1 MLATSQ
7 QTTSSSNNS
16 HDKDALSMALKLAIT
31 APSDNLA
38 ELATEL
44 ADHIALQRKA
54 GLTTQQAI
62 TDVLGQKAWD
72 LISANYNTPEEI
84 NHAIAEA
91 F

>member
-44 ADHIALQRKA
+44 ADHIALR
-54 GLTTQQAI
+54 LST
-62 TDVLGQKAWD
+62 
-72 LISANYNTPEEI
+72 EEVTHEKQMI
-84 NHAIAEA
+84 EA
-91 F
+91 LMAYRD

>member
-1 MLATSQ
+1 MGGPTATQ
-7 QTTSSSNNS
+7 QDQIKASAFEFAKAMQLTKGQTMSFV
-16 HDKDALSMALKLAIT
+16 I
-31 APSDNLA
+31 
-38 ELATEL
+38 
-44 ADHIALQRKA
+44 IALQRKA

-62 TDVLGQKAWD
+62 TDVLGQQAWD